1 MGLSRLMP
9 ILRGLAQVVLVL
21 LAVLLGLLVDVLLLI
36 PGLLLAY
43 LITGTPWQWDGWV
56 PSPQQ
61 IPTPWLAMGLAVLAT
76 LVPAAVDYLLIR
88 MLRLP

>member
-1 MGLSRLMP
+1 MP
-9 ILRGLAQVVLVL
+9 VLRGLAQIVLVL

-43 LITGTPWQWDGWV
+43 FITGTTWQWDGWV

-61 IPTPWLAMGLAVLAT
+61 IPTPWLAMGLAVFAT
-76 LVPAAVDYLLIR
+76 LVPAAVDYLLLR
-88 MLRLP
+88 LLRLP